1 MNRFSKFI
9 AVAMAA
15 TMVVASS
22 FTAFAEDT
30 NTGNSV
36 GGGTPEGHVK
46 KKAMSVVLPTI
57 AEGSTPFAYTMDPE
71 GLIKETTAARY
82 PNTIFP
88 EAASDSQVYFNN
100 GPKGGEGD
108 DKDYTV
114 YANSSASQKVTNKSS
129 HAISLTVKAEVSS
142 PATTDIPLVG
152 ADEIATADAASL
164 YLGLKVGAEEP
175 VAISATTAAETTVT
189 VAGTAANYKTAW
201 NGTANKYEYRPL
213 TLAEYQEKVGD
224 NTKTQEDYDGTWAT
238 SQFQLEGAVTTTK
251 DIEDETT
258 APSIKVT
265 WSWVDPDAEP
275 AAPTY
280 TDKTGAVVVNSGVFY
295 VGTSSSA
302 GFSDVTAED
311 VDSVTI
317 NGKSLTAEQLN
328 IQSNATGTWIGVP
341 AASIT
346 AVGEDHSWASG
357 TTWEFVVIIGTDRY
371 TASYTQG

>member
-1 MNRFSKFI
+1 
-9 AVAMAA
+9 MAA
-15 TMVVASS
+15 TLVVASS

-30 NTGNSV
+30 TTGNSI
-36 GGGTPEGHVK
+36 GGGTPEGHVT

-142 PATTDIPLVG
+142 PATTDIPLVA

-175 VAISATTAAETTVT
+175 VAISTAAAAETTVT

-224 NTKTQEDYDGTWAT
+224 ATKTQEDYDGTWAT

-265 WSWVDPDAEP
+265 WSWVDPDAGPSLVTTTANAVNGQDTEVVFNGT
-275 AAPTY
+275 AADVSDIKY
-280 TDKTGAVVVNSGVFY
+280 N
-295 VGTSSSA
+295 GTSVKSKATIADGKITVLASWTDAWSA
-302 GFSDVTAED
+302 GMARALTVEFADGTSGT
-311 VDSVTI
+311 VTI
-317 NGKSLTAEQLN
+317 TKQ
-328 IQSNATGTWIGVP
+328 
-341 AASIT
+341 
-346 AVGEDHSWASG
+346 
-357 TTWEFVVIIGTDRY
+357 
-371 TASYTQG
+371 

>member
-1 MNRFSKFI
+1 MNRFSKFF

-15 TMVVASS
+15 TLVVASS

-30 NTGNSV
+30 TTGNSI
-36 GGGTPEGHVK
+36 GGGTPEGHVT

-142 PATTDIPLVG
+142 PATTDIPLVA

-175 VAISATTAAETTVT
+175 VAISTAAAAETTVT

-224 NTKTQEDYDGTWAT
+224 NTKTQDDYDATWAT
-238 SQFQLEGAVTTTK
+238 SEFQLEGAVTTTK

-275 AAPTY
+275 SVTKTCAAVLLSGSDILVRLETGLNADSAKLTSVKVNGATKAATVAASGAIQIAGAAP
-280 TDKTGAVVVNSGVFY
+280 
-295 VGTSSSA
+295 SA
-302 GFSDVTAED
+302 GTYAVEIIYDNVKYTG
-311 VDSVTI
+311 SVT
-317 NGKSLTAEQLN
+317 K
-328 IQSNATGTWIGVP
+328 
-341 AASIT
+341 
-346 AVGEDHSWASG
+346 
-357 TTWEFVVIIGTDRY
+357 
-371 TASYTQG
+371 